1 MTDINKYRNVSLSH
15 ETHEK
20 IINQSKKLCSVK
32 LSAAQTV
39 RVAINLVDECLK
51 DRLIPS
57 TEDNVKHSVKI
68 DSFKKIKEKLDKVFA
83 ATIFT
88 RN

>member
-1 MTDINKYRNVSLSH
+1 MTDIKKYRNVSLSH

-39 RVAINLVDECLK
+39 RIAINLVDECLK

-57 TEDNVKHSVKI
+57 TEDQVKHFVKI
-68 DSFKKIKEKLDKVFA
+68 DRLSKIKEKLDEVFA
-83 ATIFT
+83 NSIFT

>member
-1 MTDINKYRNVSLSH
+1 MTDIKKYRNVSLSH

-39 RVAINLVDECLK
+39 RFAINLVDECLK

-57 TEDNVKHSVKI
+57 TEDNVKI

-83 ATIFT
+83 VTIFT

>member
-1 MTDINKYRNVSLSH
+1 MTDIKKYRNVSLSH

-39 RVAINLVDECLK
+39 RIAINLVDECLK
-51 DRLIPS
+51 DRLLPS
-57 TEDNVKHSVKI
+57 TEDNVKI

-83 ATIFT
+83 VTIST